1 MRDER
6 RAPSG
11 QSEEQENQESADSEN
26 LEKDYE
32 VIPSLE
38 DLEEMNDP
46 AKPIDQEVD
55 QADQAKDE
63 PESGDAEPEEPI
75 EVKINPTEQ
84 NSSIFSNKIEN
95 DKPSRSTK
103 LLIEEVAGNEPTD
116 SPAKPVS
123 QAPGKKKLLIEMI
136 DDAAD
141 IQKWPEEVAEP
152 PGATQTL
159 DTSSVLD
166 LENVQLEDRE
176 DDVDKKKVNIFEK
189 FDKLDEFDSLD
200 WILKTQNSQTTL
212 FIC

>member
-141 IQKWPEEVAEP
+141 IQK
-152 PGATQTL
+152 
-159 DTSSVLD
+159 
-166 LENVQLEDRE
+166 
-176 DDVDKKKVNIFEK
+176 
-189 FDKLDEFDSLD
+189 
-200 WILKTQNSQTTL
+200 
-212 FIC
+212 